1 MTDDPARA
9 TTESDALPAASENS
23 EPRSFRRHPEV
34 LVRRDRGGTLLLTPQ
49 RSEPLLLEGIGAL
62 IWDLLDEPTTAQ
74 RLASDLA
81 EGFGRPEEDVAR
93 DINVLLEHLMIVG
106 ALCVD

>member
-1 MTDDPARA
+1 MSDDPAHI

-23 EPRSFRRHPEV
+23 VPRSFRRHPEV
-34 LVRRDRGGTLLLTPQ
+34 LARRDLGGTLLLTPQ

-62 IWDLLDEPTTAQ
+62 IWDLLNESTTAQ

-81 EGFGRPEEDVAR
+81 EGFGRPEDDVAR

-106 ALCVD
+106 ALCVG